1 MRISFDA
8 GLNLGKTQAP
18 KSIQNFTASA
28 PAAFNPVY
36 DSVSFSG
43 NIEKNEVKVDV
54 DTAKFVANS
63 LSTSTSG
70 HRAVYGSKTFNPEIV
85 ELLTAGVGEY
95 AKDIAAQRGKTPIVL
110 IGGDTRKA
118 TRNSLPLIKDTLSKQ
133 GVDVAYI
140 KEPVPTPLL
149 ALMAKEND
157 IDIAILLTA
166 SHNPWEDGGYNL
178 VTNDGAIAPPSV
190 TKKVAQNVVDIA
202 SHGQYKTD
210 KRKVG
215 RVIETDPYDMYKD
228 KIDSYHL
235 INWDKI
241 RNSGAS
247 VYYDGL
253 KGTGSNVFPKLLND
267 YDIPVS
273 IIDSGKKEGPNPTAE
288 NLSELKE
295 ALRNDSTQ
303 FKIGLAN
310 DGDADRFGIV
320 DENGE
325 FITPNDVILLT
336 AHHLANNKGL
346 NGDIIRSQATT
357 SQLDLFAQRNG
368 VNIVQTPVG
377 FKYIA
382 EDIIQERE
390 KGKDILVAGE
400 ESGGLTINGH
410 IPEKDGIIAL
420 LMMLDLMATEQKPI
434 SQILKEVKDDIGVEF
449 KINSFSK
456 KLGNEKDKDIIMK
469 RMEDIYDAAL
479 KGQTQFGKFEIDTEK
494 TKECAEEMEQ
504 YKKGGDGIKLYFTD
518 GSNVLVRKSGTEPKV
533 KAYIET
539 YSKDKATAEN
549 NVVELRQELDK
560 IFDLNAPSV
569 SFKGRPTVNI
579 KRAPDSS
586 VNATAF
592 NEAETIQDT
601 KEAVAD
607 ITSRI
612 GEQGQFLNWIGILP
626 ETQLE
631 NLDNLYA
638 MAEKAKEG
646 GFDELAILGIGGSR
660 HTTEAMMKMLG
671 KDSKIHFYSAV
682 DPESFE
688 RFKNS
693 LNLDKTK
700 FMVVSKSGGTLET
713 TTAYENAKKLVQE
726 YTGKEDV
733 SDRFIAMTDVSS
745 EKSKLRQA
753 VDRGEIELSGLVHDD
768 VGGRFSIFD
777 DATIFAMAYA
787 GVPKEDIRQM
797 LIASLE
803 AQKEYLNDDINKN
816 DALKLAAFNVAAK
829 EDGRDKHYVEYFSDA
844 FSGTTLWDKQLNN
857 ESLKAKISTETNV
870 GPGYL
875 HYNAE
880 ADLDPENVSSF
891 YTFVSPKTDD
901 KTTNAVVK
909 GVTTAYSAQH
919 PVAEIVLD
927 DLSPDSIARFVELK
941 HFETLYTGNLLRR
954 NEGKVT
960 PKTEALPE
968 VLQPNVE
975 KYKKEVKA
983 NL

>member
-1 MRISFDA
+1 MKITFNPA
-8 GLNLGKTQAP
+8 LNIGKTQAI
-18 KSIQNFTASA
+18 KNTGLYSFSSLSASS
-28 PAAFNPVY
+28 PIS

-43 NIEKNEVKVDV
+43 NIEKNKVNV
-54 DTAKFVANS
+54 NLDTAKFVANS

-70 HRAVYGSKTFNPEIV
+70 HRAEYGSETFNPDVV

-95 AKDIAAQRGKTPIVL
+95 AKKVAVEKGKSPIVL

-118 TRNSLPLIKDTLSKQ
+118 TRNSLPLIKDVLSKQ

-140 KEPVPTPLL
+140 KDPVPTPLL

-178 VTNDGAIAPPSV
+178 VTNDGAIAPPKV
-190 TKKVAQNVVDIA
+190 TKQIADNVVDIA
-202 SHGQYKTD
+202 AHGNYKTD
-210 KRKVG
+210 KRNVG
-215 RVIETDPYDMYKD
+215 RVFETNPYGMYKE
-228 KIDSYHL
+228 KIDSYNL

-241 RNSGAS
+241 RNAGVSI
-247 VYYDGL
+247 YYDGL
-253 KGTGSNVFPKLLND
+253 KGTGDNVFPQLLKD

-273 IIDSGKKEGPNPTAE
+273 VIDSGKKEGPNPTAE
-288 NLSELKE
+288 NLTELKAAIRDDSA
-295 ALRNDSTQ
+295 AL
-303 FKIGLAN
+303 KIGLAN

-320 DENGE
+320 DENGD
-325 FITPNDVILLT
+325 FITPNDVILLM

-346 NGDIIRSQATT
+346 TGDIIRSQATT
-357 SQLDLFAQRNG
+357 SQLDLFAQKNG
-368 VNIVQTPVG
+368 LKVTQTPVG

-382 EDIIQERE
+382 EDIIEGRE
-390 KGKDILVAGE
+390 KEGKDILVAGE

-410 IPEKDGIIAL
+410 IPEKDGVIAL
-420 LMMLDLMATEQKPI
+420 LMMLDLVATEGKPI

-449 KINSFSK
+449 RINSFSK
-456 KLGNEKDKDIIMK
+456 KLNNEEDKNAIMQ
-469 RMEDIYDAAL
+469 RMENVYKNAL
-479 KGQTQFGKFEIDTEK
+479 KGKTQFGDFEIDVPK
-494 TKECAEEMEQ
+494 TKACVAAMEE
-504 YKKGGDGIKLYFTD
+504 YRKGGDGVKLYFTD

-539 YSKDKATAEN
+539 YSEDAAVTDS
-549 NVVELRQELDK
+549 NVAKLRETLDK
-560 IFDLNAPSV
+560 VFDLNAPNV
-569 SFKGRPTVNI
+569 SFKGRPSVNI
-579 KRAPDSS
+579 KETPAALEKVNFNDYAVDGQKAVFDISS
-586 VNATAF
+586 RV
-592 NEAETIQDT
+592 
-601 KEAVAD
+601 
-607 ITSRI
+607 
-612 GEQGQFLNWIGILP
+612 GEEGQFLNWIGILP
-626 ETQLE
+626 QIQLK
-631 NLDNLYA
+631 NLDNLYN
-638 MAEKAKEG
+638 MAQEARKG
-646 GFDELAILGIGGSR
+646 GFEDLAILGIGGSR

-671 KDSKIHFYSAV
+671 KDSHVHFYSAV
-682 DPESFE
+682 DPESFR
-688 RFKNS
+688 RFAS
-693 LNLDKTK
+693 ELDLDKTK

-726 YTGKEDV
+726 YTGSEDV

-745 EKSKLRQA
+745 AKSKLRQA
-753 VDRGEIELSGLVHDD
+753 VDRGEIKQSGLVHDD

-777 DATIFAMAYA
+777 DATIFTMAYA
-787 GVPKEDIRQM
+787 GVPKEDIRKM

-803 AQKEYLNDDINKN
+803 AQKEFLNPDINEN
-816 DALKLAAFNVAAK
+816 DALKLAAFNVDAK
-829 EDGRDKHYVEYFSDA
+829 DNGRDKHYVEYFSDA
-844 FSGTTLWDKQLNN
+844 FSGITLWDKQLNN

-880 ADLDPENVSSF
+880 ADLDPENTTSF
-891 YTFVSPKTDD
+891 YTFVSPRTDD

-927 DLSPDSIARFVELK
+927 DLSPDSIARFIELK

-954 NEGKVT
+954 RAGNVT
-960 PKTEALPE
+960 PSDSALPE

>member
-1 MRISFDA
+1 MKISFNA
-8 GLNLGKTQAP
+8 GLNLGKTSALN
-18 KSIQNFTASA
+18 STGHLSRANFSVSQ
-28 PAAFNPVY
+28 PIKDN
-36 DSVSFSG
+36 VSFSG
-43 NIEKNEVKVDV
+43 NIEKNEVKVDI

-70 HRAVYGSKTFNPEIV
+70 HRAVYGSKTFNPEVV

-95 AKDIAAQRGKTPIVL
+95 AKDVAVQRGKTPIVL

-118 TRNSLPLIKDTLSKQ
+118 TRNSLPLIKDVLSKQ

-140 KEPVPTPLL
+140 KDPVPTPLL

-178 VTNDGAIAPPSV
+178 VTNDGAIAPPNV
-190 TKKVAQNVVDIA
+190 TKKVAKNVVDIA
-202 SHGQYKTD
+202 THGNYKTD
-210 KRKVG
+210 KRKTG

-235 INWDKI
+235 IDWDGI
-241 RNSGAS
+241 RNSGVS
-247 VYYDGL
+247 IYYDGL
-253 KGTGSNVFPKLLND
+253 KGTGDNVFPKLLQD

-273 IIDSGKKEGPNPTAE
+273 IIDSARKEGPNPTAE
-288 NLSELKE
+288 NLGELKE
-295 ALRNDSTQ
+295 ALKNDSTQ

-325 FITPNDVILLT
+325 FITPNDVILLM

-346 NGDIIRSQATT
+346 KGDIIRSQATT

-368 VNIVQTPVG
+368 VGVVQTPVG

-382 EDIIQERE
+382 EDIIEERE

-410 IPEKDGIIAL
+410 IPEKDGVIAL

-434 SQILKEVKDDIGVEF
+434 SQILKEVKDDIGVDF

-456 KLGNEKDKDIIMK
+456 KLNEEKDKAVIMK
-469 RMEDIYDAAL
+469 RMEDIYESAL
-479 KGQTQFGKFEIDTEK
+479 KGKTQFGKFEIDVEK

-504 YKKGGDGIKLYFTD
+504 YKKGGDGVKLYFTD

-539 YSKDKATAEN
+539 YSKDPAVTAE
-549 NVVELRQELDK
+549 NVVELRKELDR

-579 KRAPDSS
+579 KRAPESS
-586 VNATAF
+586 EKATE
-592 NEAETIQDT
+592 NDEAVLVKDA

-607 ITSRI
+607 ISSRV
-612 GEQGQFLNWIGILP
+612 GEKGQFLNWIEILP
-626 ETQLE
+626 KTQLQ
-631 NLDNLYA
+631 NLDNIYA

-671 KDSKIHFYSAV
+671 KDSKVHFYSAV
-682 DPESFE
+682 DPESFS
-688 RFKNS
+688 RFANS

-713 TTAYENAKKLVQE
+713 TTAYENAKKLIQE
-726 YTGKEDV
+726 HTGKEDV

-745 EKSKLRQA
+745 DKSKLRQA

-777 DATIFAMAYA
+777 DATIFTMAYA
-787 GVPKEDIRQM
+787 GVPKEDIKQM
-797 LIASLE
+797 LTASLE
-803 AQKEYLNDDINKN
+803 AQKEYLNDDINQN

-829 EDGRDKHYVEYFSDA
+829 QDGRDRHYVEYFSDA
-844 FSGTTLWDKQLNN
+844 FMGTTLWDKQLNN

-880 ADLDPENVSSF
+880 ADLDPENESSF
-891 YTFVSPKTDD
+891 YTFVSPKTND

-960 PKTEALPE
+960 PETEALPE